1 MSKRS
6 PKSVSEKLEIVLL
19 HLEAGKS
26 LSWLASPYGVSKD
39 TLSNWVRKYKEAGV
53 EGLEESRHW
62 TKYSKEL
69 KEQAVSDYLNGLG
82 SLKDLTEKYGIS
94 CDYVLRSWIKRYTSG
109 KELKATSRGMSRMK
123 QGRKTTFDERVEIVN
138 FTLAHEKDYQGAV
151 EKYGVS
157 YQQVYSWVRKF
168 EKDGSNGLLDR
179 RGKGLESK
187 PNLTSEEE
195 LRLKIKQQEERIK
208 YLEMENGLP
217 KKVRRNQATKS
228 TVRMGRHLES
238 FQAIKEYADEQ
249 KEASISHLCRILK
262 VSRSGYYKWLRHQE
276 TPSEQENTRLI
287 DVIKDLH
294 SQHNGILGYRRMTR
308 FVNRKLETNYNK
320 KRIRRLMHIL
330 GIRSIIRRSKG
341 YCTKTSFVNVEDNI
355 LNRDFTATAPN
366 QKWCTDVTFLKYG
379 IGCKAYLSAI
389 KDLYDGSIVAYVV
402 GQFNDNE
409 LVFETLRKARTANP
423 EATPLIHSDRGS
435 QYTSKDYYRLTT
447 QYQMTRSMSRV
458 GKCIDNAPIESF
470 FGHFKTECYDL
481 KKYKTFEELVSDID
495 AYIYFYNHQR
505 FQERNNGLAPLEMR
519 NKAVA

>member
-1 MSKRS
+1 
-6 PKSVSEKLEIVLL
+6 
-19 HLEAGKS
+19 
-26 LSWLASPYGVSKD
+26 
-39 TLSNWVRKYKEAGV
+39 KEAGV
-53 EGLEESRHW
+53 EGTRGKSSLVEV

-94 CDYVLRSWIKRYTSG
+94 CDYVLRSWIKHYTSG
-109 KELKATSRGMSRMK
+109 KELQATSRGMSRMK
-123 QGRKTTFDERVEIVN
+123 QGCKTTFDERVEIVN

-217 KKVRRNQATKS
+217 KKVRRNQATKP
-228 TVRMGRHLES
+228 TVRLGRHLES

-287 DVIKDLH
+287 DVIKALH

-355 LNRDFTATAPN
+355 LNRDFTATAPD
-366 QKWCTDVTFLKYG
+366 QKWCTDVMFLKYG

-409 LVFETLRKARTANP
+409 LVFETLRKARKANP

-447 QYQMTRSMSRV
+447 KYQMIRSMSRV
-458 GKCIDNAPIESF
+458 GKWIDNAPTESF

-505 FQERNNGLAPLEMR
+505 FQERNNGLAPLGMR

>member
-1 MSKRS
+1 M
-6 PKSVSEKLEIVLL
+6 
-19 HLEAGKS
+19 
-26 LSWLASPYGVSKD
+26 
-39 TLSNWVRKYKEAGV
+39 VR
-53 EGLEESRHW
+53 L
-62 TKYSKEL
+62 
-69 KEQAVSDYLNGLG
+69 
-82 SLKDLTEKYGIS
+82 
-94 CDYVLRSWIKRYTSG
+94 
-109 KELKATSRGMSRMK
+109 
-123 QGRKTTFDERVEIVN
+123 
-138 FTLAHEKDYQGAV
+138 
-151 EKYGVS
+151 
-157 YQQVYSWVRKF
+157 
-168 EKDGSNGLLDR
+168 
-179 RGKGLESK
+179 
-187 PNLTSEEE
+187 
-195 LRLKIKQQEERIK
+195 
-208 YLEMENGLP
+208 
-217 KKVRRNQATKS
+217 
-228 TVRMGRHLES
+228 GRHLES

-249 KEASISHLCRILK
+249 EEASISHLCRILK
-262 VSRSGYYKWLRHQE
+262 VSRSGYYKWLQHQE
-276 TPSEQENTRLI
+276 TASEQENLGLMN
-287 DVIKDLH
+287 VIKELH
-294 SQHNGILGYRRMTR
+294 SQHNGILGYRRMTL
-308 FVNRKLETNYNK
+308 FVNCMLGTSYNK

-330 GIRSIIRRSKG
+330 GIRSIIRRAKG

-379 IGCKAYLSAI
+379 FSCKAYLSAI

-409 LVFETLRKARTANP
+409 LVLETLRKAQKANP
-423 EATPLIHSDRGS
+423 NAIPLIHSDRGS